1 MILIKFVLDV
11 IDNKNGF
18 IRVVDQNKENIL
30 NIIILYL
37 EKLFGDILQK
47 WLDIYIERVDEI
59 MVFKKIIF
67 DYNKD
72 IKMLNVVDNKERC
85 LFR

>member
-1 MILIKFVLDV
+1 MILIKIVV

-30 NIIILYL
+30 DIIILYL
-37 EKLFGDILQK
+37 EKLFGDILWK
-47 WLDIYIERVDEI
+47 WLDIYIDRVDEI
-59 MVFKKIIF
+59 MVFKKMIF

-72 IKMLNVVDNKERC
+72 IKMLNVVDNKEKC

>member
-1 MILIKFVLDV
+1 MILIKFVLVV
-11 IDNKNGF
+11 IDNKIGF

-30 NIIILYL
+30 DIIILYL
-37 EKLFGDILQK
+37 EKLFGDILWK
-47 WLDIYIERVDEI
+47 WLDIYIDRVDEI
-59 MVFKKIIF
+59 MVFNKMIF

-72 IKMLNVVDNKERC
+72 IKMLNVVDNKEKY

>member
-1 MILIKFVLDV
+1 M
-11 IDNKNGF
+11 
-18 IRVVDQNKENIL
+18 RVVDQNKENIL

-47 WLDIYIERVDEI
+47 WLDIYIDRVDEI

-72 IKMLNVVDNKERC
+72 IKMLNDVDNKEKC